1 MLKSKVKQVRKIV
14 NAGRDTAVFNKGTES
29 VSLKS

>member
-1 MLKSKVKQVRKIV
+1 MLKSKIKQVRGIV
-14 NAGRDTAVFNKGTES
+14 NAGADIAVFNKGTES